1 MDFTFILSVRS
12 MDLFLNLDVQV
23 ESRGCDLKK
32 HTIIYSSNTTLILH
46 IHIYK
51 IFIDLYLIFYLRI

>member
-46 IHIYK
+46 IHIYIK
-51 IFIDLYLIFYLRI
+51 YLSILT